1 MNVGFLRN
9 IPHTGSW
16 ESSIDEI
23 ARERGY
29 KNRDVITVTKE
40 GLGDLYE
47 TKLKTF
53 FEVRNYSYTWLLS
66 DVATGAFARG
76 RGDQAGIT
84 SALRI
89 YS

>member
-1 MNVGFLRN
+1 MNVGIFRN

-16 ESSIDEI
+16 ENSIDEI

-53 FEVRNYSYTWLLS
+53 FEVRSYSYMY
-66 DVATGAFARG
+66 VIPF
-76 RGDQAGIT
+76 
-84 SALRI
+84 
-89 YS
+89 